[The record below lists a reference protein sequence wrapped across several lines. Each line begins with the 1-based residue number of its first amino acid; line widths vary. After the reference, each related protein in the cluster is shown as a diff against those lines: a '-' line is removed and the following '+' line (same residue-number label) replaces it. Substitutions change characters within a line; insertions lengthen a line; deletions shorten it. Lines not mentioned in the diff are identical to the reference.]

1 MEIMD
6 KMLFVPIN
14 RYQIKQ
20 TEYKIRGFCQIA
32 EELGANKIEI
42 DFERNSSLSV
52 NKKLD
57 VNLIH
62 K

>member
-42 DFERNSSLSV
+42 KFERILLV
-52 NKKLD
+52 L
-57 VNLIH
+57 L
-62 K
+62 